1 MPDKDFKVMV
11 INILTGLEKRVRIS
25 KKSSTKRKYKK
36 EQSEMKKSITETK
49 NTLEWGTWWH
59 SQLKRLALDFSSDHD
74 LRVLGLSPTVGST
87 LSRESLRILS
97 PFAPPP
103 THACALSFKCINLK
117 KKYTRG
123 NK

>member
-25 KKSSTKRKYKK
+25 KKSSTKGKYKK

-59 SQLKRLALDFSSDHD
+59 SRLKRLALDFGSDHD
-74 LRVLGLSPTVGST
+74 LRVLGLSPTLGST
-87 LSRESLRILS
+87 LSRESVCEFSHPLPLPPLMHVLCLS
-97 PFAPPP
+97 
-103 THACALSFKCINLK
+103 NV
-117 KKYTRG
+117 
-123 NK
+123 

>member
-11 INILTGLEKRVRIS
+11 INILTGLEKRVENLKEIFNKE
-25 KKSSTKRKYKK
+25 KKYRK

-59 SQLKRLALDFSSDHD
+59 SQLKRLALDFGSDHD

-117 KKYTRG
+117 YTRG